1 MVNIQFSRQ
10 ICCKINELCEGYIM
24 CFSTQRVGEV
34 IIVRY
39 FKGFLCFHIK
49 STQTFNVP
57 QFALIVVNILINEDQ
72 KWTPA

>member
-1 MVNIQFSRQ
+1 
-10 ICCKINELCEGYIM
+10 M